1 MHAEEHLTSIDD
13 KASSNICQAPASIA
27 MMASGKAPLS
37 EISKAL
43 AGFYSKTNVFLNQA
57 TGK

>member
-1 MHAEEHLTSIDD
+1 MHAEVRLPSIDY
-13 KASSNICQAPASIA
+13 KASSNICQVSASIA
-27 MMASGKAPLS
+27 MMTSGKAPLS

-43 AGFYSKTNVFLNQA
+43 AGFYSKTDVFLNQA